1 MALGKMA
8 VRKTGGADHNALN
21 SERTSAV
28 NLGEQVDRS
37 GWEQV
42 ARDPSALG
50 PEPSPDAGQQ
60 TAAWPGP
67 LEHCALAPAEQLA
80 QTCDLG
86 PQGENGEYGD
96 TLLIERTVPARL
108 GGVPVSLLTSVFQAP

>member
-1 MALGKMA
+1 MALEKTA
-8 VRKTGGADHNALN
+8 ARKPAGADHNALN
-21 SERTSAV
+21 SERTSV
-28 NLGEQVDRS
+28 VHLGEQVYKS
-37 GWEQV
+37 GWDQV

-80 QTCDLG
+80 QTCDLER
-86 PQGENGEYGD
+86 QGENGKYGD
-96 TLLIERTVPARL
+96 TAPARL
-108 GGVPVSLLTSVFQAP
+108 GGVLVSPLTSIFPAP